1 MSSKEKY
8 MLSERLR
15 YLIDRDRITQGDF
28 ARMVDMTFLRAQ
40 NLMAGKVKNLKPNE
54 VLTIRHLFKVNA
66 DWIEFGKGK
75 RDLPVGEVSLKKGL
89 AAVKFATTAVQTL
102 TPPDS
107 EDSIWEQIFFA
118 AKTDNHRLFH
128 EMRGRLAG
136 AVDMVYVPR
145 YDIKASAGS
154 GALIHDESIV
164 DHLAFKRDWLVNTLD
179 CKPDSVCLVQVRGDS
194 MKPTFNE
201 TDLLL
206 LDMRTTSSRSE
217 GVYVI
222 QLKGALLVKRLRFK
236 LSGVVDVISDNVK
249 YGIESLTSDEVDR
262 LTIIG
267 RVVWHGAK
275 F

>member
-1 MSSKEKY
+1 MQLPEKK
-8 MLSERLR
+8 MLSERVA
-15 YLIDRDRITQGDF
+15 YVIDVARITQGEF
-28 ARMVDMTFLRAQ
+28 GVATGIPLERVRNMVGGRIQKLKQSEAQ
-40 NLMAGKVKNLKPNE
+40 V
-54 VLTIRHLFKVNA
+54 IRHLYGINEE
-66 DWIEFGKGK
+66 WLLTGKGK
-75 RDLPVGEVSLKKGL
+75 PELPKGQVVLKKAL
-89 AAVKFATTAVQTL
+89 DAVKFATTAVQTL
-102 TPPDS
+102 TPPES

-145 YDIKASAGS
+145 YDIKASAGG
-154 GALIHDESIV
+154 GALIHDETIV
-164 DHLAFKRDWLVNTLD
+164 DHLAFKRDWLVNMLN
-179 CKPDSVCLVQVRGDS
+179 CKPESVCVIQVRGDS

-206 LDMRTTSSRSE
+206 LDMRADSSRSE

-236 LSGVVDVISDNVK
+236 ISGVVDVISDNVK
-249 YGIESLTSDEVDR
+249 YGVESLTSDEVDR
-262 LTIIG
+262 LAIIG
-267 RVVWHGAK
+267 RVVWHGSK

>member
-1 MSSKEKY
+1 
-8 MLSERLR
+8 
-15 YLIDRDRITQGDF
+15 
-28 ARMVDMTFLRAQ
+28 
-40 NLMAGKVKNLKPNE
+40 
-54 VLTIRHLFKVNA
+54 
-66 DWIEFGKGK
+66 
-75 RDLPVGEVSLKKGL
+75 
-89 AAVKFATTAVQTL
+89 
-102 TPPDS
+102 
-107 EDSIWEQIFFA
+107 
-118 AKTDNHRLFH
+118 
-128 EMRGRLAG
+128 
-136 AVDMVYVPR
+136 
-145 YDIKASAGS
+145 
-154 GALIHDESIV
+154 
-164 DHLAFKRDWLVNTLD
+164 VNTLD